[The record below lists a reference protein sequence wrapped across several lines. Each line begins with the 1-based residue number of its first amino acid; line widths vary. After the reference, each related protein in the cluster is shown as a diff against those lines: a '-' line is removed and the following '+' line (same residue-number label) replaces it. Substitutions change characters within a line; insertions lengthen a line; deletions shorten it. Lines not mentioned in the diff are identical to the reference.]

1 MPDAALTPGWYRSDS
16 RAAIAKRFAYQSGVP
31 GVGIGNAFADPM
43 LPADK
48 VFSHNEIMGDAALG
62 DFWDHGLMIND
73 ALWDSWFASSLAA
86 RPSSLGGTGRE
97 ELKTVLQQAFST
109 DASSNRA
116 SGIANRRFLPDL
128 QGKPS
133 EAVVEELARTDE
145 GYKHASKYLTVAGGF
160 NVNST
165 SQRAWEAT
173 LLGLKKR
180 RILYSRSGRP
190 SVLNNSQTSFSR
202 FGVAS
207 SDKSH
212 VDDYGSIGVTQGI
225 PDGEAMA
232 WSDLRT
238 LSDTQIRSL
247 ARNMVKEVKREAPS

>member
-1 MPDAALTPGWYRSDS
+1 M
-16 RAAIAKRFAYQSGVP
+16 
-31 GVGIGNAFADPM
+31 
-43 LPADK
+43 
-48 VFSHNEIMGDAALG
+48 
-62 DFWDHGLMIND
+62 
-73 ALWDSWFASSLAA
+73 
-86 RPSSLGGTGRE
+86 
-97 ELKTVLQQAFST
+97 LQQAFST

-116 SGIANRRFLPDL
+116 SGIANRRFMPDL

-145 GYKHASKYLTVAGGF
+145 GYKQASKYLTVAGGF

-180 RILYSRSGRP
+180 KILYSRNGRP

-247 ARNMVKEVKREAPS
+247 ARNMVKEVKKERPLPEHVRLCQPPPAERGNGGVKGALQAAIDESSINSTFDELSDMVIAPKGGYPNQDAARGSVYTAPPAT

>member
-1 MPDAALTPGWYRSDS
+1 
-16 RAAIAKRFAYQSGVP
+16 
-31 GVGIGNAFADPM
+31 M

-48 VFSHNEIMGDAALG
+48 VFSHNEIMGTPPWGLLG
-62 DFWDHGLMIND
+62 PRPDDQRRPLGL
-73 ALWDSWFASSLAA
+73 LVRLLPG
-86 RPSSLGGTGRE
+86 RPSFQPWGTGRE

-212 VDDYGSIGVTQGI
+212 VDDYGSIG
-225 PDGEAMA
+225 
-232 WSDLRT
+232 
-238 LSDTQIRSL
+238 
-247 ARNMVKEVKREAPS
+247 

>member
-1 MPDAALTPGWYRSDS
+1 MNTCNNCRCIKSTHDKASDS
-16 RAAIAKRFAYQSGVP
+16 KRQSDQP
-31 GVGIGNAFADPM
+31 LDSIQ
-43 LPADK
+43 
-48 VFSHNEIMGDAALG
+48 I
-62 DFWDHGLMIND
+62 WDHGLMIND

-116 SGIANRRFLPDL
+116 SGIANRRFMPDL

-180 RILYSRSGRP
+180 KILYSRSGRP

-202 FGVAS
+202 FGVAEATR
-207 SDKSH
+207 
-212 VDDYGSIGVTQGI
+212 YFQQGI
-225 PDGEAMA
+225 HCF
-232 WSDLRT
+232 
-238 LSDTQIRSL
+238 Q
-247 ARNMVKEVKREAPS
+247 

>member
-1 MPDAALTPGWYRSDS
+1 
-16 RAAIAKRFAYQSGVP
+16 
-31 GVGIGNAFADPM
+31 
-43 LPADK
+43 
-48 VFSHNEIMGDAALG
+48 
-62 DFWDHGLMIND
+62 MIND

-116 SGIANRRFLPDL
+116 SGIANRRFMPDL

-145 GYKHASKYLTVAGGF
+145 GYKQASKYLTVAGGF

-173 LLGLKKR
+173 LLR
-180 RILYSRSGRP
+180 C
-190 SVLNNSQTSFSR
+190 V
-202 FGVAS
+202 
-207 SDKSH
+207 
-212 VDDYGSIGVTQGI
+212 
-225 PDGEAMA
+225 
-232 WSDLRT
+232 
-238 LSDTQIRSL
+238 
-247 ARNMVKEVKREAPS
+247 

>member
-1 MPDAALTPGWYRSDS
+1 M
-16 RAAIAKRFAYQSGVP
+16 
-31 GVGIGNAFADPM
+31 
-43 LPADK
+43 
-48 VFSHNEIMGDAALG
+48 
-62 DFWDHGLMIND
+62 
-73 ALWDSWFASSLAA
+73 
-86 RPSSLGGTGRE
+86 
-97 ELKTVLQQAFST
+97 
-109 DASSNRA
+109 
-116 SGIANRRFLPDL
+116 PDL

-145 GYKHASKYLTVAGGF
+145 GYKQASKYLTVAGGF

-180 RILYSRSGRP
+180 KILYSRNGRP

-238 LSDTQIRSL
+238 LSDTQQSGEMGVKGALQAAIDESSINSTFDELSDMVIAPKGRLPEPGRGQGIGVYGRPGYLIQSDVLAVLGNILTTRDDTFTVRAYGELANRAKGWCCRARGAKRWCRGGSTTWIR
-247 ARNMVKEVKREAPS
+247 

>member
-1 MPDAALTPGWYRSDS
+1 
-16 RAAIAKRFAYQSGVP
+16 
-31 GVGIGNAFADPM
+31 
-43 LPADK
+43 
-48 VFSHNEIMGDAALG
+48 
-62 DFWDHGLMIND
+62 MIND

-116 SGIANRRFLPDL
+116 SGIANRRFMPDL
-128 QGKPS
+128 QGKPGS
-133 EAVVEELARTDE
+133 CRRRTRQNGRRLQACLQVPHRRRRIQCQLHLPARL
-145 GYKHASKYLTVAGGF
+145 GSHPAGA
-160 NVNST
+160 
-165 SQRAWEAT
+165 QER
-173 LLGLKKR
+173 K
-180 RILYSRSGRP
+180 ILYSRSGRP

-247 ARNMVKEVKREAPS
+247 ARNMVKEVKKRGPFLNMSDFVNRRLQSGEMG

>member
-1 MPDAALTPGWYRSDS
+1 
-16 RAAIAKRFAYQSGVP
+16 
-31 GVGIGNAFADPM
+31 M

-180 RILYSRSGRP
+180 KILYSRSGRP

-247 ARNMVKEVKREAPS
+247 ARNMVKEVKKLSLIHI